1 MGVHRNRLSPPQ
13 LAAKKAQLFAL
24 LVERARLGKVCP
36 SLGQLGAQIHAS
48 PSTVDD
54 LLGALRAEKK
64 LSWTVA
70 YCGTGV
76 GAVRVVTIGGKTTA
90 RPPAVKRAR
99 PRATG
104 AGDELERAKDAL
116 VHAREALNR
125 GECVVIYPEGTW
137 YTYVDKEDIDE
148 IVDSHIVGGKVVER
162 LKI

>member
-116 VHAREALNR
+116 RRLFPLVYDASVTDGPAGRGFVYVGAMKLTADEVIKRARR
-125 GECVVIYPEGTW
+125 
-137 YTYVDKEDIDE
+137 
-148 IVDSHIVGGKVVER
+148 
-162 LKI
+162 